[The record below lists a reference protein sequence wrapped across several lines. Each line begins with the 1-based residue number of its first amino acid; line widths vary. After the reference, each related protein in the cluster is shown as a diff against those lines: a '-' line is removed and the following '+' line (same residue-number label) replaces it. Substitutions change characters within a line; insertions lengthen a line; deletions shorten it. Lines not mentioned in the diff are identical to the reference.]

1 MKKSGAWLGL
11 VGAVVL
17 ALAVCG
23 PIGCGGGD
31 DDDDAAG
38 GGGTTTIVVTNVVN
52 GTTVTNTVV
61 VTNVPAGS
69 SILNVVGTWTGNFET
84 DVGTGQLQL
93 QLLQDETTIIGQF
106 RLNTGGADQVGN
118 LSGDIDGDHVVLGL
132 VVTASGL
139 QMELDGHVNAGA
151 TSFIGNLSGDW
162 SDGQFALHK

>member
-1 MKKSGAWLGL
+1 MKKSWAWLGL

-17 ALAVCG
+17 ALAAGG

-118 LSGDIDGDHVVLGL
+118 LSGDIDGDHLVLGL

-151 TSFIGNLSGDW
+151 TSYIGNLSGDW